1 MDLIVNYWSKFMITL
16 IFYNLNLL
24 TATTPEL
31 VGGWITLIVDIICA
45 IILLVKAFKT
55 KKVSIKDFLLLFGT
69 NAGRKKLSNEIG
81 KIISALEKEE
91 QKEQKEQKE
100 QDENEV
106 K

>member
-1 MDLIVNYWSKFMITL
+1 MITL

-24 TATTPEL
+24 TATTPEI
-31 VGGWITLIVDIICA
+31 VGGWVTLIVDIICSV
-45 IILLVKAFKT
+45 ILIVKAFKA
-55 KKVSIKDFLLLFGT
+55 KKVSIKDFLALFGT

-91 QKEQKEQKE
+91 QKEQKRQNK
-100 QDENEV
+100 NEV

>member
-1 MDLIVNYWSKFMITL
+1 MITL
-16 IFYNLNLL
+16 IFYNFNLL

-31 VGGWITLIVDIICA
+31 VGGWVTLIVDIICS
-45 IILLVKAFKT
+45 IILLVKAFKA
-55 KKVSIKDFLLLFGT
+55 KKVSIKDFLALFGT

-81 KIISALEKEE
+81 KIISTLEKEE
-91 QKEQKEQKE
+91 QKDKKE

>member
-1 MDLIVNYWSKFMITL
+1 MITL
-16 IFYNLNLL
+16 IFYELNLL

-31 VGGWITLIVDIICA
+31 VGGWVTLIVDIICA
-45 IILLVKAFKT
+45 VILLVKAFKA
-55 KKVSIKDFLLLFGT
+55 KKVSIKDFLALFGT

-81 KIISALEKEE
+81 KIISTLEKEE
-91 QKEQKEQKE
+91 HKEQKEQKK

>member
-1 MDLIVNYWSKFMITL
+1 MITL
-16 IFYNLNLL
+16 IFYELNLL

-31 VGGWITLIVDIICA
+31 VGGWVTLIVDIICSV
-45 IILLVKAFKT
+45 ILLVKAFKA
-55 KKVSIKDFLLLFGT
+55 KKVSIKDFLALFGT

-91 QKEQKEQKE
+91 KKDKKE

>member
-1 MDLIVNYWSKFMITL
+1 MITL

-31 VGGWITLIVDIICA
+31 VGGWVTLIVDIICA
-45 IILLVKAFKT
+45 VILLVKAFKA
-55 KKVSIKDFLLLFGT
+55 KKVSIKDFLALFGT

-81 KIISALEKEE
+81 KIISALEKDE
-91 QKEQKEQKE
+91 QKEKKE

>member
-1 MDLIVNYWSKFMITL
+1 MITL
-16 IFYNLNLL
+16 IFYNFNLL

-31 VGGWITLIVDIICA
+31 VGGWVTLIVDIICSV
-45 IILLVKAFKT
+45 ILLVKAFKA
-55 KKVSIKDFLLLFGT
+55 KKVSIKDFLALFGT

-81 KIISALEKEE
+81 KIIGALEKEE
-91 QKEQKEQKE
+91 QKEKKE

>member
-1 MDLIVNYWSKFMITL
+1 MITL

-31 VGGWITLIVDIICA
+31 VGGWVTLIVDIICA
-45 IILLVKAFKT
+45 IILLVKAFKA
-55 KKVSIKDFLLLFGT
+55 KKVSVKDFLSLFGT
-69 NAGRKKLSNEIG
+69 HAGRKKLSNEIG
-81 KIISALEKEE
+81 KIINTLEKEE
-91 QKEQKEQKE
+91 QKEKKE

>member
-1 MDLIVNYWSKFMITL
+1 M
-16 IFYNLNLL
+16 

-31 VGGWITLIVDIICA
+31 VGGWVTLIVDIICSV
-45 IILLVKAFKT
+45 ILLVKAFKA
-55 KKVSIKDFLLLFGT
+55 KKVSIKDFLALFGT

-81 KIISALEKEE
+81 KIISTLEKEE
-91 QKEQKEQKE
+91 QKEKKE

>member
-1 MDLIVNYWSKFMITL
+1 MITL
-16 IFYNLNLL
+16 IFYELNLL

-31 VGGWITLIVDIICA
+31 VGGWVTLIVDIICA
-45 IILLVKAFKT
+45 VILLVKAFKA
-55 KKVSIKDFLLLFGT
+55 KKVSVKDFLSLFGT

-81 KIISALEKEE
+81 KIISTLEKEE
-91 QKEQKEQKE
+91 QKDKKE

>member
-1 MDLIVNYWSKFMITL
+1 MITL
-16 IFYNLNLL
+16 IFYNFNLL

-31 VGGWITLIVDIICA
+31 VGGWVTLIVDIICSV
-45 IILLVKAFKT
+45 ILLVKALKS
-55 KKVSIKDFLLLFGT
+55 KKVSIKDFLAMFGT

-81 KIISALEKEE
+81 KIISTLEKEE
-91 QKEQKEQKE
+91 QKEKKE

>member
-1 MDLIVNYWSKFMITL
+1 MITL

-31 VGGWITLIVDIICA
+31 VGGWVTLIVDIICA
-45 IILLVKAFKT
+45 VILLVKAFKT
-55 KKVSIKDFLLLFGT
+55 KKVSIKDFLSLFGT

-81 KIISALEKEE
+81 KIISTLEKE
-91 QKEQKEQKE
+91 EQKEQKE

-106 K
+106 KDA

>member
-1 MDLIVNYWSKFMITL
+1 MITL
-16 IFYNLNLL
+16 IFYNFNLL

-31 VGGWITLIVDIICA
+31 VGGWVTLIVDIICA
-45 IILLVKAFKT
+45 VILLVKAFKA
-55 KKVSIKDFLLLFGT
+55 KKVSIKDFLALFGT

-91 QKEQKEQKE
+91 QKEKKE

-106 K
+106 KDA